1 MEALK
6 MKEVKEVGSPKL
18 ANELLGK
25 GWSVLAVFLKNR
37 REGNATFGQIVY
49 VLGKN
54 VKNCEKH
61 IHISN
66 MRENIRYS

>member
-1 MEALK
+1 MDALK

-54 VKNCEKH
+54 VKSYEKR
-61 IHISN
+61 IHVSHT
-66 MRENIRYS
+66 RKNIRFS